1 MSEKKPFDFTKTIQA
16 VAADGKRRR
25 LLGKSLYAE
34 NIFQFLCQQT
44 DIRCQLLLCT
54 DFGLILGYTGSPALP
69 DVSGLALPADAFS
82 KLQRAAQVYR
92 LKGYII
98 AAPSETS
105 DDLVMEKSLL
115 KLQSDMN
122 QLLRILDENEQQSQ
136 CLLRSLDSMRNAIS
150 IYDRNARLLFGNR
163 TFCSNFQI
171 EDLDTV
177 LGMHI
182 EDIMARNSLKAYSME
197 DNSSHMKMM
206 DVLKDGKEVLDW
218 EVRLESPDSASN
230 ALLVSND
237 MYPVRDNL
245 GRVQGMVELMRSRQ
259 QDMTRAKKMV
269 SFTAEHTF
277 DNIIGHSAVMRE
289 RIRLAKEFA
298 NSPFNFLV
306 TGESGVGKEL
316 FAQSIHNYSSRRKGP
331 FVALNC
337 ANFSES
343 LIESELFG
351 YVGGAFTGASKNGQ
365 IGKLE
370 LADGGSLFLDEI
382 GELPF
387 HFQAKLLRVLETWLV
402 TRIGSSKEIP
412 VNVRIIAATNR
423 DLEQMVE
430 DGLFR
435 QDLYYRLQV
444 LTVDIPPL
452 RDRGQDIL
460 LLANSFLHQAAEA
473 SGSSVKVLEP
483 QARNTLMEYDWPG
496 NVRELRNV
504 INRATVLAKSGS
516 ISHDVLET
524 AMYAK
529 GKNHKTPLAGS
540 PGERLQKRRQA
551 VDDAHADLMREALN
565 ISGGNKKKAAELL
578 GVSRKTFYRM
588 LEKYTI

>member
-150 IYDRNARLLFGNR
+150 IYDRNARLLFGNM

-177 LGMHI
+177 LGIHI
-182 EDIMARNSLKAYSME
+182 EDIMERNSLKAYSME

-269 SFTAEHTF
+269 SFTADAAGGLLGFIRKYPDFMVVLAGCILVMAFH
-277 DNIIGHSAVMRE
+277 NIGHTYMIQIMEGVGGDSASMGTAFSIEAVME
-289 RIRLAKEFA
+289 LPVMFGFYKLIKKISADSLMIVSAAAFTLKAVTYLSAASVTALYLAQILQMFSNAVFVLASVYYADKKMAPEDQ
-298 NSPFNFLV
+298 V
-306 TGESGVGKEL
+306 TG
-316 FAQSIHNYSSRRKGP
+316 QSCMTASIS
-331 FVALNC
+331 
-337 ANFSES
+337 
-343 LIESELFG
+343 I
-351 YVGGAFTGASKNGQ
+351 GAVLGNLLGGQ
-365 IGKLE
+365 ILSVTGLR
-370 LADGGSLFLDEI
+370 GM
-382 GELPF
+382 
-387 HFQAKLLRVLETWLV
+387 LLTGV
-402 TRIGSSKEIP
+402 
-412 VNVRIIAATNR
+412 
-423 DLEQMVE
+423 
-430 DGLFR
+430 
-435 QDLYYRLQV
+435 
-444 LTVDIPPL
+444 
-452 RDRGQDIL
+452 
-460 LLANSFLHQAAEA
+460 LLAA
-473 SGSSVKVLEP
+473 
-483 QARNTLMEYDWPG
+483 
-496 NVRELRNV
+496 
-504 INRATVLAKSGS
+504 
-516 ISHDVLET
+516 
-524 AMYAK
+524 
-529 GKNHKTPLAGS
+529 AGS
-540 PGERLQKRRQA
+540 AIMAAGIRFGAKR
-551 VDDAHADLMREALN
+551 
-565 ISGGNKKKAAELL
+565 SKK
-578 GVSRKTFYRM
+578 
-588 LEKYTI
+588 II